1 MTQHRIIPRG
11 YELQRKKRD
20 GSWESLLITD
30 DFATAQRALQAEI
43 AATADIEPPDPS
55 ATDPCI
61 NTRELDLLEL
71 AKTEV
76 DDATAL
82 LDG

>member
-20 GSWESLLITD
+20 GTWESLLITD

-43 AATADIEPPDPS
+43 SATADIEPTDPS

-61 NTRELDLLEL
+61 TIDELEL
-71 AKTEV
+71 GNTEEN
-76 DDATAL
+76 DATAL
-82 LDG
+82 WNG